1 MEDDRS
7 SSYGTP
13 DHGNAMAAGDSSAKD
28 AFSDN
33 DTSLVVGA
41 GRSLK
46 TMLNDLTAVLQEQAH
61 AKIFISGE
69 MHLRID
75 GREDYTLSLVIEDQG
90 DPSSLK
96 VKIGKRKDV
105 NGASSNAVSMLKRK
119 HDAAP
124 VDSTDQD
131 VPKRR
136 RIDAESGDKEDA
148 NPAPKPPAQKDVV
161 EPSEAADEP
170 TPRRILQKLNN
181 ISEQIHWVEQCRR
194 IADEAHD
201 KCEETWR
208 ATSATFH
215 DDTRRTRDRH
225 EAWMVEEMAWQ
236 RNMLLGLS
244 NDIKGLYPLGHS
256 LKWVRLDSSTWLQL
270 TEN

>member
-13 DHGNAMAAGDSSAKD
+13 DHGNAMAAGDSSGKD

-46 TMLNDLTAVLQEQAH
+46 TMLGDLTAVLQEQAH

-105 NGASSNAVSMLKRK
+105 NDASSNAVSMLKRK

-124 VDSTDQD
+124 VDSTDQHLRTSPLGRA
-131 VPKRR
+131 VPPHRR
-136 RIDAESGDKEDA
+136 RSARQARRNLEGDIG
-148 NPAPKPPAQKDVV
+148 NL
-161 EPSEAADEP
+161 
-170 TPRRILQKLNN
+170 PR
-181 ISEQIHWVEQCRR
+181 
-194 IADEAHD
+194 
-201 KCEETWR
+201 
-208 ATSATFH
+208 
-215 DDTRRTRDRH
+215 
-225 EAWMVEEMAWQ
+225 
-236 RNMLLGLS
+236 
-244 NDIKGLYPLGHS
+244 
-256 LKWVRLDSSTWLQL
+256 
-270 TEN
+270 